1 MLSMTG
7 FGFSELSKDSF
18 YLSVEIKSYNSRYLE
33 ISQNLPPIFSRF
45 ESDINQFVKERIRRG
60 KVELFIRFKKLE
72 SEVEVL
78 VDRGLFSEYHKAF
91 NEIKKLSD
99 LDLETTLSDYIGCEG
114 LLVTNVETD
123 GESFKEELFS
133 LLKEALD
140 ECINLKEKEGLATKG
155 DLIHLINQFE
165 DDFNNVSLYEKT
177 LETKIKENLLERF
190 EQLLG
195 SKGYDENRFLQEVA
209 SLLVKYSINEE
220 LIRLKSHIKT
230 FIELLNEQM
239 PVGKRLDFLA
249 QEMNREVNTIG
260 SKNTIVEVSYY
271 LVTMKESL
279 ENIREQ
285 LRNIE

>member
-1 MLSMTG
+1 VLSMTG

-33 ISQNLPPIFSRF
+33 ISQSLPPLFGRF